1 MRKQIKFADAGVL
14 VFLLLL
20 RLFKISFKLNFGPF
34 LLTNEENCVV
44 KGKEDKI
51 IIGFGF
57 SCYIHDHF
65 WHF

>member
-34 LLTNEENCVV
+34 FIN
-44 KGKEDKI
+44 K
-51 IIGFGF
+51 
-57 SCYIHDHF
+57 
-65 WHF
+65 